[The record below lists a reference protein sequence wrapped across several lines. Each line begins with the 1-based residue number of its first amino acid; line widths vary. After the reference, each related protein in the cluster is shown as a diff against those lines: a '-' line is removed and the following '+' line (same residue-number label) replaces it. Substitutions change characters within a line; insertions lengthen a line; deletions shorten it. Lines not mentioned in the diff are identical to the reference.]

1 MTGRHIQCIMDQPYR
16 KCTLKRYVVKHQLV
30 SINFILL
37 LLIVPDSCTS
47 VLFTALYS
55 VKSHENPQSK
65 KRNQVPN
72 QVNKN

>member
-1 MTGRHIQCIMDQPYR
+1 MTGRHIQCIMALCYR
-16 KCTLKRYVVKHQLV
+16 NCTLKRCVVKHKLV
-30 SINFILL
+30 SVNFILL

-65 KRNQVPN
+65 KRKNQ